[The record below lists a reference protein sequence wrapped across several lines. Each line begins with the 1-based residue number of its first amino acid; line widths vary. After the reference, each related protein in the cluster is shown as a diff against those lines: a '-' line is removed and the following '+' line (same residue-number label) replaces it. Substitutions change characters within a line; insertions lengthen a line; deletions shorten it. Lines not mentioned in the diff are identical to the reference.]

1 VPLRES
7 RVNIVSSNDVDD
19 SKVVE
24 DVRVPSEISS
34 VVEKSLI
41 NSGASLIDESHVSSA
56 DISDVGATVES
67 STPIPD
73 DIIVLEDEPSKS
85 IALHLLIT
93 YNEIP
98 RQIAICNDDYKFAA
112 FSRSILQEF
121 AVVNKVTGMIHSEIE
136 KTLHN

>member
-1 VPLRES
+1 MPLRES

-56 DISDVGATVES
+56 DISDVTDVSVKS
-67 STPIPD
+67 STLIPD
-73 DIIVLEDEPSKS
+73 DIIVSEDEPSEP
-85 IALHLLIT
+85 IALYLPT
-93 YNEIP
+93 AYNGTP
-98 RQIAICNDDYKFAA
+98 R
-112 FSRSILQEF
+112 
-121 AVVNKVTGMIHSEIE
+121 
-136 KTLHN
+136 